1 MDQVDELLAL
11 IAAHKEMG
19 VTGLTV
25 MLSIFKRRIQP
36 IQQRHTLG
44 FEYMGAEDPSR
55 MCAEE
60 LTDDAALIRVKR
72 VLLDVNTVPYI
83 PELFSA
89 QNPPEPVS
97 FRLLGILSVVLELL
111 LTENPLQGHTVLY
124 QSYPPQSDIPRPY
137 HLLPSAAAEAKRPQ
151 SSDDLPSGETTES
164 EIPVAEKAAKGKA
177 NKNNSPGLSVEL
189 VEALP
194 SVPQGRRVVRKRKAN
209 VVESTRYGT
218 AILWNCQVLWL
229 LDAYFVYVVVLLL
242 LLPTPSAERWSGPY
256 LLG

>member
-1 MDQVDELLAL
+1 MDQIDELLAL

-19 VTGLTV
+19 VTGASI
-25 MLSIFKRRIQP
+25 MLSFFKRQIQP

-55 MCAEE
+55 MCVEE
-60 LTDDAALIRVKR
+60 LTDDATLIQVKR

-97 FRLLGILSVVLELL
+97 FRLLGILSIVLELP
-111 LTENPLQGHTVLY
+111 LTENPLQGHTALY
-124 QSYPPQSDIPRPY
+124 RSYPPQFDVSRPY
-137 HLLPSAAAEAKRPQ
+137 HLLPRATTEVKRAQ

-164 EIPVAEKAAKGKA
+164 EIPLVEKAAEGKA
-177 NKNNSPGLSVEL
+177 NKNNSPGSSVEL

-194 SVPQGRRVVRKRKAN
+194 SVPRGRRVVHKRKAN

-218 AILWNCQVLWL
+218 AVLWNC
-229 LDAYFVYVVVLLL
+229 
-242 LLPTPSAERWSGPY
+242 
-256 LLG
+256 